1 MTHNPPAPLRAPSF
15 TAADPDRTARPAPL
29 AAQHL
34 RLTTR
39 IGPTAHD
46 CVTFSFVVAGRY
58 RKITPTGPITLRA
71 GHVTIAD
78 AGMVRTYE
86 PEEPSTLIKVFVSP
100 GLHVA
105 DASWLADVPRLREL
119 IATGPAGRPVVLDI
133 GVNAMRTLV
142 PYLDA
147 LAASSLSAPMSS
159 VARFV
164 EILEGITLADGARLA
179 SDTDDPPEAARL
191 IPLHMAPSLRHQPA
205 VFDAIMLMS
214 DAIGQPWTA
223 AGLAAAVR
231 VSGSQLR
238 RLFAFDVGM
247 PPMAYLAELRDRR
260 LAYLMRRSNA
270 SVAEAAR
277 ACGFPDPSHAAR
289 RFRARW
295 GMSPLDYRTAFS
307 AEHTPPSA
315 LPHA

>member
-1 MTHNPPAPLRAPSF
+1 V
-15 TAADPDRTARPAPL
+15 

-39 IGPTAHD
+39 IGPTAHA
-46 CVTFSFVVAGRY
+46 CVTFSFVIAGRY
-58 RKITPTGPITLRA
+58 RKITPTGPIMLRA

-78 AGMVRTYE
+78 AGMVCSYE
-86 PEEPSTLIKVFVSP
+86 PEEPSALINVFVSP
-100 GLHVA
+100 SLHIA
-105 DASWLADVPRLREL
+105 DASWMADVPRLREL
-119 IATGPAGRPVVLDI
+119 VADGPAGRPVVLDI
-133 GVNAMRTLV
+133 GVDAMRTLV

-164 EILEGITLADGARLA
+164 DILEGIALADDAHRA
-179 SDTDDPPEAARL
+179 PDTGDSPEPARL
-191 IPLHMAPSLRHQPA
+191 IPLHMAPSLRQQPA

-214 DAIGQPWTA
+214 DAISQPWTA
-223 AGLAAAVR
+223 DSLAAAVR
-231 VSGSQLR
+231 MSGSQLR
-238 RLFAFDVGM
+238 RLFTADLGM

-307 AEHTPPSA
+307 AEHVPPSA
-315 LPHA
+315 LPSA